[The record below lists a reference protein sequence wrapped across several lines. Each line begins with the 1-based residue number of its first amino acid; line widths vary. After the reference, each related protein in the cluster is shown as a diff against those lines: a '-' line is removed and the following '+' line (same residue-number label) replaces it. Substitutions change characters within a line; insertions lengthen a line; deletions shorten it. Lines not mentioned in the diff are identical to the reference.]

1 MKYTDPFDLELR
13 GDCLEILDELD
24 DLASQYPLI
33 GAGASYP
40 DLRSS
45 LVEIADGQPLTPARV
60 VNLLSAMRVLHL
72 HGGPEQAMP
81 PMVLNRAARRA
92 QRFGRN

>member
-1 MKYTDPFDLELR
+1 MRYTDPFDLELR

-33 GAGASYP
+33 GAGPSYP

-72 HGGPEQAMP
+72 HGNPEQPVP
-81 PMVLNRAARRA
+81 PMAQNRATRRA